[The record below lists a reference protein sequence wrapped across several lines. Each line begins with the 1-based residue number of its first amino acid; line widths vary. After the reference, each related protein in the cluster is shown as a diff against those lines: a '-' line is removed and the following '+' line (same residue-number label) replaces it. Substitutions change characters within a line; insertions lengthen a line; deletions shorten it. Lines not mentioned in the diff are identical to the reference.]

1 MPTQIVELIGLT
13 DSELNVLTFDPKMHI
28 GMRLERHVDTMRS
41 LERRAIVFVL
51 GYVITGPETGNL
63 CIQDSTP
70 TGIERRDALRNGF
83 ECHVQGIPTS
93 EATRR
98 HGRTTHRHEQIDRP
112 AFAIRRQTLLEF
124 LIGIPQVLRLL
135 QQASLESG
143 DIHLTEVS
151 HSFIATHASMLTRSS
166 TYGHRAPEGEQYAP

>member
-1 MPTQIVELIGLT
+1 MSSQIVELVGVT
-13 DSELNVLTFDPKMHI
+13 DRELDVLTFDPKMHI
-28 GMRLERHVDTMRS
+28 GVRLERHVDTMRS

-51 GYVITGPETGNL
+51 GDVVTGPQTSNL
-63 CIQDSTP
+63 CVQDPTP
-70 TGIERRDALRNGF
+70 TGIERRDTLCDRL
-83 ECHVQGIPTS
+83 ECRMQRIPTS

-98 HGRTTHRHEQIDRP
+98 HGRATHRHEQIDRP

-135 QQASLESG
+135 QEASLESG